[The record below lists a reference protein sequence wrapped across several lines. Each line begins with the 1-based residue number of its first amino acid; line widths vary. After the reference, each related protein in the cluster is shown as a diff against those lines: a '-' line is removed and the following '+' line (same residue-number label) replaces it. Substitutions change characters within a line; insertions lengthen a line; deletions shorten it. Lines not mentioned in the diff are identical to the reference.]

1 MTPEEHPDPAARAVA
16 ETLVARLPRIRALH
30 GRTVVVV
37 AGHAVLA
44 DDKLRHAFCG
54 DIGFLRYSGVRVV
67 VVHDGGPHL
76 PAWLDDAPAALRTHT
91 AGYVQ
96 RGLVGG
102 LNDHTTLAVGLTG
115 EDGRML
121 VVDGGGGVTVDPG
134 VLRVFLDS
142 GRIPVVSS
150 IAYGED
156 GGIRHL
162 AAAPA
167 AIALASALGAALVLP
182 AGAGA
187 GAGAVEAPSAT
198 FVDMSV
204 PHAVLTHLHRL

>member
-1 MTPEEHPDPAARAVA
+1 MTPEAHPDPAAQDVA
-16 ETLVARLPRIRALH
+16 ETLVATLPRIRELH

-37 AGHAVLA
+37 AGHHVLA

-54 DIGFLRYSGVRVV
+54 DIGFLRYSGVRTVL
-67 VVHDGGPHL
+67 VHDGGPHL
-76 PAWLDDAPAALRTHT
+76 PAGLDDDPAALRTHV

-96 RGLVGG
+96 RGLVGS

-115 EDGRML
+115 EDGRTL
-121 VVDGGGGVTVDPG
+121 EVGEGEDVLVDPG

-150 IAYGED
+150 IAYGKD

-162 AAAPA
+162 AATSA
-167 AIALASALGAALVLP
+167 ATALASALDAALVLP

-187 GAGAVEAPSAT
+187 VGPASAT
-198 FVDMSV
+198 FVDMAV
-204 PHAVLTHLHRL
+204 PHAVLRHLHRL

>member
-1 MTPEEHPDPAARAVA
+1 MTPEAHPDPAAQDVA
-16 ETLVARLPRIRALH
+16 ETLVATLPRIRELH

-37 AGHAVLA
+37 AGHHVLA

-54 DIGFLRYSGVRVV
+54 DIGFLRYSGVRTVL
-67 VVHDGGPHL
+67 VHDGGPHL
-76 PAWLDDAPAALRTHT
+76 PAWLDDDPAALRTHV

-96 RGLVGG
+96 RGLVGS

-115 EDGRML
+115 EDGRTL
-121 VVDGGGGVTVDPG
+121 EVGEGEDVRVDPG

-150 IAYGED
+150 IAYGKD

-162 AAAPA
+162 AATSA
-167 AIALASALGAALVLP
+167 ATALASALDAALVLP

-187 GAGAVEAPSAT
+187 VGPASAT
-198 FVDMSV
+198 FVDMAV
-204 PHAVLTHLHRL
+204 PHAVLRHLHRL

>member
-1 MTPEEHPDPAARAVA
+1 MTPEAHPDPAAQGVA
-16 ETLVARLPRIRALH
+16 ETLVATLPRIRELH

-37 AGHAVLA
+37 AGHHVLA

-54 DIGFLRYSGVRVV
+54 DIGFLRYSGVRTVL
-67 VVHDGGPHL
+67 VHDGGPHL
-76 PAWLDDAPAALRTHT
+76 PAWLDDDPAALRTHV

-96 RGLVGG
+96 RGLVGS

-115 EDGRML
+115 EDGRTL
-121 VVDGGGGVTVDPG
+121 EVGEGEDVRVDPG

-150 IAYGED
+150 IAYGKD

-162 AAAPA
+162 AATSA
-167 AIALASALGAALVLP
+167 ATALASALDAALVLP

-187 GAGAVEAPSAT
+187 VGPASAT
-198 FVDMSV
+198 FVDMAV
-204 PHAVLTHLHRL
+204 PHAVLRHLHRL

>member
-1 MTPEEHPDPAARAVA
+1 MTPEAHPDPAAQDVA
-16 ETLVARLPRIRALH
+16 ETLVATLPRIRELH

-37 AGHAVLA
+37 AGHHVLA

-54 DIGFLRYSGVRVV
+54 DIGFLRYSGVRTVL
-67 VVHDGGPHL
+67 VHDGGPHL
-76 PAWLDDAPAALRTHT
+76 PAWLDDDPAALRTHV

-96 RGLVGG
+96 RGLVGS

-115 EDGRML
+115 EDGRTL
-121 VVDGGGGVTVDPG
+121 EVGEGEDLRVDPG

-150 IAYGED
+150 IAYGKD

-162 AAAPA
+162 AAASA
-167 AIALASALGAALVLP
+167 ATALASALDAALVLP

-187 GAGAVEAPSAT
+187 VGPASAT
-198 FVDMSV
+198 FVDMAV
-204 PHAVLTHLHRL
+204 PHAVLRHLHRL